1 MTIIFA
7 SGRTQFFIEF
17 RSQVSDGNL
26 ERSQRKFVIMGN
38 KQGTTS
44 VFRDEEDEET
54 WFEWMETTGHRKN
67 QKQLTISPK
76 TEMLPVQPTSFQAD
90 AINRPRNTKQKISG
104 ADKALKGLHLES
116 FENASVSADKS
127 IRGDGTEN
135 NNLPRIKGSVVE
147 NDLGTLAG
155 QVFPKFPAGEVN
167 VSLSFDKATSR
178 MKVHIVKARNLC
190 CKAREG
196 KRQDRCG
203 VSCSG
208 DLILYLLL
216 R

>member
-1 MTIIFA
+1 
-7 SGRTQFFIEF
+7 
-17 RSQVSDGNL
+17 
-26 ERSQRKFVIMGN
+26 MGN

-155 QVFPKFPAGEVN
+155 QVSEVTEAMDYFI
-167 VSLSFDKATSR
+167 SFVFKNR
-178 MKVHIVKARNLC
+178 
-190 CKAREG
+190 
-196 KRQDRCG
+196 
-203 VSCSG
+203 
-208 DLILYLLL
+208 YLLSL
-216 R
+216 IMHKHGWMFR